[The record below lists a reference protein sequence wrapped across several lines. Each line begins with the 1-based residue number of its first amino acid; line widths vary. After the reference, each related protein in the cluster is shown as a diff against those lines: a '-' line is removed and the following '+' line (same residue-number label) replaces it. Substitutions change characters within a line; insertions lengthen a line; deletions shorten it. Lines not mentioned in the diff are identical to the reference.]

1 MMDSLQIPWFI
12 TYFITL
18 FIFDI
23 SPGVTFVMTCKNT
36 IKNRSFL
43 MGIFTALGAATSDGI
58 SSIIGFFFC
67 QVLEKY
73 NTSFKILQICGM
85 MILFYF
91 AIKMIIS
98 KPKEFSLDEVNGS
111 NQKKNAYKSGF
122 IITFLNFGIAT
133 VIVSVI
139 SQFYQYV
146 NSSIGYV
153 FLLVSV
159 PILSFLSFTIV
170 AFLVYF
176 CKLWKVFG
184 KYIWLVDKIGGIVLL
199 YFGIMNVINILHS

>member
-1 MMDSLQIPWFI
+1 MVDSLQIPWFI

-36 IKNRSFL
+36 IKNKSFL
-43 MGIFTALGAATSDGI
+43 MGVFTALGAATSDGI
-58 SSIIGFFFC
+58 SAIIGFFFC

-73 NTSFKILQICGM
+73 DNIFKIAQICGM
-85 MILFYF
+85 MVLFYF
-91 AIKMIIS
+91 ATKMIIS
-98 KPKEFSLDEVNGS
+98 KPKEFSLKDVNES
-111 NQKKNAYKSGF
+111 NKKKDAYKSGF

-133 VIVSVI
+133 VIISVI

-146 NSSIGYV
+146 STSIGYV

-159 PILSFLSFTIV
+159 PVLSFLSFTIV
-170 AFLVYF
+170 AFCVYF
-176 CKLWKVFG
+176 CKLWKLFG
-184 KYIWLVDKIGGIVLL
+184 KYIWLVDKIGGVVLL
-199 YFGIMNVINILHS
+199 YFGIMNLISILK